1 MRARISHALRFA
13 VTTLVAVY
21 VAGVAWE
28 LFDVFVRGEVANGFT
43 AAATFRFNE
52 VVWRTVA
59 GVGAV
64 TVFLL
69 RLGDLNATPPSW
81 RFAWALAAWV
91 AASSVVIASAVE
103 EGRWGVGIV
112 CLVAAVG
119 AWLLFHRRVPGWPG
133 GWRGAPPRGGS
144 PAERGLGR
152 DGELR

>member
-28 LFDVFVRGEVANGFT
+28 LFDVFVRGEVADGLT
-43 AAATFRFNE
+43 AGATFRFNE
-52 VVWRTVA
+52 VVWRSVA
-59 GVGAV
+59 GVGAI

-69 RLGDLNATPPSW
+69 RLGDLHATPPSW
-81 RFAWALAAWV
+81 RFAWTLAAWV
-91 AASSVVIASAVE
+91 AAASVVIASAVE
-103 EGRWGVGIV
+103 DGRWGVGLA

-133 GWRGAPPRGGS
+133 AWRDAPPRGGS
-144 PAERGLGR
+144 RAGPGGR
-152 DGELR
+152 SDRELR